1 MVEVPRRPTMQEIQA
16 RRRSSITEDRL
27 CKRMGMSLPNLE
39 TVQSISFQRNTLL
52 TRIFMSES
60 GETGGEV
67 GPQKLH
73 TKQLAR
79 INLYLFLTPQALRTT
94 LKPVKIFKL
103 PDFPA
108 SMSMHSVQNYYSELI
123 QQLGKTIFSI
133 QNENPALLARYSVF
147 FLPSAS
153 FLILSIC
160 CSWLQIWV

>member
-39 TVQSISFQRNTLL
+39 IVQSISFQRNTLL

-60 GETGGEV
+60 GETGGKV

-79 INLYLFLTPQALRTT
+79 INLYLF
-94 LKPVKIFKL
+94 
-103 PDFPA
+103 
-108 SMSMHSVQNYYSELI
+108 
-123 QQLGKTIFSI
+123 FS
-133 QNENPALLARYSVF
+133 PKR
-147 FLPSAS
+147 
-153 FLILSIC
+153 
-160 CSWLQIWV
+160 